1 MSPLG
6 GCMSYHMRVND
17 HIDHAKHCEI
27 VIIMIMNGF
36 VKSADEEAKNP
47 DEWGLNTRD
56 HDQNQKTQG
65 VETVISEA
73 IAKNWGEYI
82 TWYSVKFDQNEET
95 QG

>member
-1 MSPLG
+1 MRSEAYDNSKVATHFLPEELQTGIYRAEDVNCDCLTGKHGYHMSPLR

-47 DEWGLNTRD
+47 DE
-56 HDQNQKTQG
+56 
-65 VETVISEA
+65 
-73 IAKNWGEYI
+73 
-82 TWYSVKFDQNEET
+82 
-95 QG
+95 